1 MNITTRLLCREE
13 LHLVR
18 QVADEVWP
26 LTFREILS
34 EEQIVYMMEM
44 MYASEVMEREYAE
57 GIRFNG
63 VFDGERA
70 VGYYI
75 WGACKEEAG
84 VAKLHKCYL
93 LTEYQGKGIGSRML
107 TEAKEQAAKAGFS
120 ILRLNVNRHNEKA
133 MRAYFRNG
141 FKAVE
146 MVDKPIGN
154 GFFMNDFVMEAML
167 S

>member
-1 MNITTRLLCREE
+1 MHITTRLLEKNE
-13 LHLVR
+13 LYLVR

-34 EEQIVYMMEM
+34 PEQITYMMKM
-44 MYASEVMEREYAE
+44 MYAPEVMEREYAE

-63 VFDGERA
+63 VFDDEKA

-75 WGACKEEAG
+75 WGACKEMQG

-107 TEAKEQAAKAGFS
+107 AEAKQQAAKAGYS
-120 ILRLNVNRHNEKA
+120 TMRLNVNRHNEKA

-146 MVDKPIGN
+146 MVDNAIGN
-154 GFFMNDFVMEAML
+154 GFFMNDFVMEVTL
-167 S
+167 